1 MHSRSMHG
9 KRLPGARPEGQT
21 FGASGSEEMGNP
33 QSFIGIAPS
42 PTLCENRCGFR
53 LHHSLC
59 YDSVVN
65 DIAGEPFILTE
76 YSQGDLHVFDKELVK
91 KSLEITPVL
100 EIGRTGI
107 ITSILAHSDM
117 ISFLPDFVAREQVE
131 AGTLCYLDVA
141 DVNIDIWK

>member
-1 MHSRSMHG
+1 M
-9 KRLPGARPEGQT
+9 
-21 FGASGSEEMGNP
+21 
-33 QSFIGIAPS
+33 
-42 PTLCENRCGFR
+42 
-53 LHHSLC
+53 
-59 YDSVVN
+59 N